1 MSKTIL
7 YITNGI
13 SGSGGL
19 ERVVSLKASYF
30 ADRYN
35 YNVHII
41 TLNEN
46 NVQYFY
52 HLSKRIKT
60 HNINA
65 PRNIISFYINY
76 YNGIKLVIKNISPDI
91 IFVADDGL
99 KGVLFPIIFRPK
111 CKIIYE
117 RHTTKSIHNNGVKKK
132 FINTLMN
139 LGARKFDKFV
149 VLTNHNKKEWTNS
162 NNLVVIPNP
171 LPFNIEKRD
180 FNINLNKIISV
191 GAISHIKGHDILV
204 KAWHKIYTQFPKYTL
219 HIYGKQKDN
228 YDLINQYI
236 EHNDLN
242 EIIFLHPPTSEI
254 KQKYLESA
262 ICILPSRVEGFGM
275 VLIEAMACSV
285 PCIATNCEGPRDII
299 THEKNG
305 YLVNIEDVDDI
316 ANKLIELLSNQDKLK
331 QMSYE
336 AYNSAKEYD
345 INIIM
350 KKWNDII
357 N

>member
-19 ERVVSLKASYF
+19 ERVVCLKASYF
-30 ADRYN
+30 ADVYKN
-35 YNVHII
+35 DVHII
-41 TLNEN
+41 TLNKDTTKFFYN
-46 NVQYFY
+46 LSPKISIHNLNVNGNIFKFY
-52 HLSKRIKT
+52 LNYYYQIKKT
-60 HNINA
+60 
-65 PRNIISFYINY
+65 ISF
-76 YNGIKLVIKNISPDI
+76 ISPDV

-99 KGVLFPIIFRPK
+99 KGVLFRIIFNLK
-111 CKIIYE
+111 CKVIYE
-117 RHTTKSIHNNGVKKK
+117 RHTTKAIQGNGLKSK
-132 FINTLMN
+132 FINFLMN
-139 LGARKFDKFV
+139 FGAKKFDKFV
-149 VLTNHNKKEWTNS
+149 VLTNSNKKEWSNL

-180 FNINLNKIISV
+180 FNINRNKIISV
-191 GAISHIKGHDILV
+191 GTISHIKGHDILV
-204 KAWHKIYTQFPKYTL
+204 KAWHKIYTQFPGYTL

-228 YDLINQYI
+228 YDFINQYI
-236 EHNDLN
+236 EHNNLK

-254 KQKYLESA
+254 KQKYLESV
-262 ICILPSRVEGFGM
+262 ICVLPSRVEGFGM
-275 VLIEAMACSV
+275 VLIEAMSCCV
-285 PCIATNCEGPRDII
+285 PCIATNCEGPKDII
-299 THEKNG
+299 THGKNG
-305 YLVNIEDVDDI
+305 YLVDIEDVDDI
-316 ANKLIELLSNQDKLK
+316 ANKLIDLLSNQDKLK
-331 QMSYE
+331 QISYE